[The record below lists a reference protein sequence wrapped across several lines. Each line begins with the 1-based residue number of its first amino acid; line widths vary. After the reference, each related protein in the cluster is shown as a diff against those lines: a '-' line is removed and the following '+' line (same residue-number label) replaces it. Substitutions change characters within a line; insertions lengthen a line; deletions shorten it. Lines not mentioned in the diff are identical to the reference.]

1 MSGLRLSDRQRAF
14 LRALAGENDRG
25 IGAGRVYA
33 LAYPDA
39 EYRGRRDAGATRT
52 LDALERVGLVKGHY
66 RGSAASFGGRD
77 WTITHAGR
85 KAIA

>member
-1 MSGLRLSDRQRAF
+1 MPDLQLSDRQRTF

-25 IGAGRVYA
+25 IGAGRVYV

-39 EYRGRRDAGATRT
+39 PYRGRRDAGATRT
-52 LDALERVGLVKGHY
+52 LDALERVGLVKGRY
-66 RGSAASFGGRD
+66 RSTAASFGGRD
-77 WTITHAGR
+77 WTITAAGR